1 MLIDVLKYLLA
12 FILCMLLQL
21 MVLDNIYLF
30 GYLNPNVLM
39 VFFLALPL
47 GINRFL
53 YLIIGF
59 AIGLLVDVLY
69 GTGGV
74 YTSAYL
80 VLGFIRQNLLDLV
93 ITKKGSELSQMRL
106 AYVEMGKL
114 IVFYTLSFFL
124 FFMVLFFV
132 EDFTL
137 HNFGKTIVRAT
148 ISTAFNVVLFVIIEF
163 LISSKKTKLFNA

>member
-1 MLIDVLKYLLA
+1 MIDVFKYLLI
-12 FILCMLLQL
+12 FVLCMLLQL

-30 GYLNPNVLM
+30 GYLNPNLLM

-47 GINRFL
+47 GIHRFF
-53 YLIIGF
+53 YLILGF
-59 AIGLLVDVLY
+59 AMGLLVDVLY

-80 VLGFIRQNLLDLV
+80 FLGFIRQNILDLV
-93 ITKKGSELSQMRL
+93 ITKKGSDLPQMRF

-114 IVFYTLSFFL
+114 ISFYALSFFT

-137 HNFGKTIVRAT
+137 YNFGKTIVRAT

-163 LISSKKTKLFNA
+163 LISSKKTKPFNA